1 MSIWIA
7 LWLVLSLLLLAFLG
21 WSLLVVFRQKKVWK
35 AFAEKNKLRFKPSV
49 LLQSPEMEGA
59 IDGFKVS
66 VFTSEHV
73 TQDLRSTRKMTA
85 IEVTLHSVFP
95 VDGGCASGRMVD
107 ILKTLAFKAE
117 VQPEHEA
124 WNKSYIAAGTHK
136 RVLELYLT
144 PERLSALTRLMKIKN
159 LWMIYIFKGGMTLLR
174 IDTSN
179 PLTSP
184 EQLEK
189 LVKILIATAQA
200 LELKSGEASMLKVE
214 EAKAVM
220 HDNALTVDNKTLE
233 QSIDLQLEEDEPS
246 APVKP
251 EAAPEN

>member
-21 WSLLVVFRQKKVWK
+21 WSLLIVFRQKRVWK

-95 VDGGCASGRMVD
+95 IDGGCASGRMVD
-107 ILKTLAFKAE
+107 IFKTLAFKAE
-117 VQPEHEA
+117 IQPEHEG

-136 RVLELYLT
+136 RVLEVYFT
-144 PERLSALTRLMKIKN
+144 PERLSVITRLMKIKN
-159 LWMIYIFKGGMTLLR
+159 LWMIYLFKDGKTLLR
-174 IDTSN
+174 IDTAN
-179 PLTSP
+179 PLISP

-189 LVKILIATAQA
+189 LVKILIVTAQA

-214 EAKAVM
+214 ETKAVM
-220 HDNALTVDNKTLE
+220 HDNTLAVNNKMIE
-233 QSIDLQLEEDEPS
+233 QSINLQLEEDEPS
-246 APVKP
+246 TPLKP
-251 EAAPEN
+251 ESAPEN